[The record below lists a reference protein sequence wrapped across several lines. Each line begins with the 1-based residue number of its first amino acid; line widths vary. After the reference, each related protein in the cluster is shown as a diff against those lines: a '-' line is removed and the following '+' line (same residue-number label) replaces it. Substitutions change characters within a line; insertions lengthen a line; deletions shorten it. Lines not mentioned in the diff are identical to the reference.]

1 MKFNDVRLR
10 DLISLFQFN
19 AEIAAIDTQTDEVIL
34 SGTVNDI
41 LDSKELVHI
50 ENEYCEMITLSIHGR
65 YLLYCYEKEV
75 K

>member
-1 MKFNDVRLR
+1 MKVNDVRLR

-41 LDSKELVHI
+41 LDSKELEQI
-50 ENEYCEMITLSIHGR
+50 ENEYCEMITLSINGR